1 MSVIATDQKSANVP
15 DRSIAWRAT
24 MDFEASIRDIS
35 KRSAYASQM
44 AMTEEATKTSVILP
58 FIRALGFDVFSLD
71 EVIPEFTADVGT
83 KKGEK
88 VDFAIK
94 INGHL
99 AILIEAKPISMA
111 LGSNQHSQLYRYF
124 AVTDARIALLTN
136 GKEFQFF
143 SDTEQKNKMDKK
155 PFLSFNVQ
163 TIDEKTIQ
171 ELSKFQKNNFSVE
184 TILEAAGRSKN
195 TKDAANFIRSQLNEP
210 SDEFVRLVAK
220 SFYDGTLTKAAIDNF
235 RPSIK
240 GALDEVIKDRISERL
255 NVAFAPIESTDDKS
269 VSQEEPEDKGTSEVS
284 TTEDELQAFMIV
296 RAIAIQDMAVERV
309 VMRDS
314 KSYCAILA
322 DDNNRKPIC
331 RLYFNSKTNYQIG
344 IFDDK
349 KEEIRHKIS
358 QVSDVYKHAKSISD
372 AVKVYLE
379 K

>member
-1 MSVIATDQKSANVP
+1 
-15 DRSIAWRAT
+15 
-24 MDFEASIRDIS
+24 MDFAASIRDIS
-35 KRSAYASQM
+35 KRSAHASQM

-94 INGHL
+94 INGNIV
-99 AILIEAKPISMA
+99 ILIEAKPISMS
-111 LGSNQHSQLYRYF
+111 LGTNQHSQLYRYF
-124 AVTDARIALLTN
+124 AVTDSRIALLTN

-171 ELSKFQKNNFSVE
+171 ELSKFQKINFSVE

-195 TKDAANFIRSQLNEP
+195 TKDAATFIRSQLNEP

-255 NVAFAPIESTDDKS
+255 NVAFAPLESNDDKS
-269 VSQEEPEDKGTSEVS
+269 KNKEEPEDKGTSEVS

-296 RAIAIQDMAVERV
+296 RAIAMQDMAIERIT
-309 VMRDS
+309 MRDS

-331 RLYFNSKTNYQIG
+331 RLYFNSTTNYQIG
-344 IFDDK
+344 IFDEK

-358 QVSDVYKHAKSISD
+358 QVSDVYKHSKSISD
-372 AVKVYLE
+372 AVRVYLE
-379 K
+379 KQ

>member
-1 MSVIATDQKSANVP
+1 MSFSAA
-15 DRSIAWRAT
+15 IK
-24 MDFEASIRDIS
+24 DIS

-71 EVIPEFTADVGT
+71 EVIPEFIADVGT

-88 VDFAIK
+88 IDFALK
-94 INGHL
+94 INGQIS
-99 AILIEAKPISMA
+99 ILVEAKPINMN

-136 GKEFQFF
+136 GRDFQFF
-143 SDTEQKNKMDKK
+143 SDTEQTNKMDRK

-163 TIDEKTIQ
+163 SVDEKTIQ
-171 ELSKFQKNNFSVE
+171 ELSKFHKDNFSVDG
-184 TILEAAGRSKN
+184 ILEAAGRSKN
-195 TKDAANFIRSQLNEP
+195 TKDAADFIRAQLNEP
-210 SDEFVRLVAK
+210 SDDFVKIVAK
-220 SFYDGTLTKAAIDNF
+220 SFYDGAMTKAVIDNL
-235 RPSIK
+235 RPAIK

-255 NVAFAPIESTDDKS
+255 NVAFPPLES
-269 VSQEEPEDKGTSEVS
+269 VEDKHTIREEVEDKPSSEIV

-296 RAIAIQDMAVERV
+296 RAIAVQFMPIERV
-309 VMRDS
+309 TMRDS

-344 IFDDK
+344 IFDER

-358 QVSDVYKHAKSISD
+358 HVSDVYKHSKAIAE
-372 AVKVYLE
+372 AVQTYCE